1 MTRTPLFCGWV
12 PFSFLGPIPFFIP
25 CACCTSAIVVQPE
38 HSGEIHLVG
47 CNCVMRPLVCES
59 CRNKNE
65 DKNLQCKFCLIQ
77 GTALDYRRKR
87 FLDPSFTRDWAR
99 TWFVFRR
106 NYKDVKCPLFQ
117 MILNNWNLSFY
128 FYRPIW
134 IIPHDNLSPLLNESI
149 LKKMFFE
156 SWLQAKLFEKRG
168 KISICYDS
176 TMVNSHFLRMF
187 GNVSFA
193 RIVIRNLFG
202 SCPQTKQFQR
212 MMAAIHARI
221 LANFKT
227 IFEISL
233 ELN

>member
-1 MTRTPLFCGWV
+1 
-12 PFSFLGPIPFFIP
+12 
-25 CACCTSAIVVQPE
+25 
-38 HSGEIHLVG
+38 
-47 CNCVMRPLVCES
+47 
-59 CRNKNE
+59 
-65 DKNLQCKFCLIQ
+65 
-77 GTALDYRRKR
+77 
-87 FLDPSFTRDWAR
+87 
-99 TWFVFRR
+99 
-106 NYKDVKCPLFQ
+106 
-117 MILNNWNLSFY
+117 MILNNWNLSYY

-134 IIPHDNLSPLLNESI
+134 SSSVLNESI

-202 SCPQTKQFQR
+202 RCPQTKKFQR

-233 ELN
+233 ELK

>member
-1 MTRTPLFCGWV
+1 MSEKPPFCGWV
-12 PFSFLGPIPFFIP
+12 PFSFEGSVQFVAP
-25 CACCTSAIVVQPE
+25 CANCTSQIVVQPE
-38 HSGEIHLVG
+38 HYEENHLFG
-47 CNCVMRPLVCES
+47 CNCVMSPYVCES
-59 CRNKNE
+59 CRNKN
-65 DKNLQCKFCLIQ
+65 DGKTLQCKFCLRQ
-77 GTALDYRRKR
+77 GTALAYRRKK

-99 TWFVFRR
+99 TWFFFRR

-117 MILNNWNLSFY
+117 MILNNWNLSY
-128 FYRPIW
+128 YYHRIS
-134 IIPHDNLSPLLNESI
+134 HDNLSPFWNKSI

-168 KISICYDS
+168 KISICYDR
-176 TMVNSHFLRMF
+176 TMVSSHFLRMF

-193 RIVIRNLFG
+193 RLLIRNLFG
-202 SCPQTKQFQR
+202 GCRNTR
-212 MMAAIHARI
+212 RLMAAIHARI

>member
-1 MTRTPLFCGWV
+1 MSRKTQFCGWV
-12 PFSFLGPIPFFIP
+12 PFSSLGPVPFFTP
-25 CACCTSAIVVQPE
+25 CASCTSAIVVKPE
-38 HSGEIHLVG
+38 HSGEIHLAG
-47 CNCVMRPLVCES
+47 CDCVMPPLVCES
-59 CRNKNE
+59 CRIKNE
-65 DKNLQCKFCLIQ
+65 GKMIQCKFCLRQ
-77 GTALDYRRKR
+77 GTALAYMRKK

-117 MILNNWNLSFY
+117 MILNNWNLSYY

-134 IIPHDNLSPLLNESI
+134 IIPHDKLSPLLNESI

-176 TMVNSHFLRMF
+176 SWVNSHFLRMF

-202 SCPQTKQFQR
+202 RCPQTKQFQR

-233 ELN
+233 ELK